1 MWDIAAITSLLRN
14 MSSAANPRALLGL
27 FLTHAAGSLPLGI
40 LDDSSSYVEDT
51 IHLQPGDLLLFY
63 SDGITEARA
72 PS

>member
-1 MWDIAAITSLLRN
+1 
-14 MSSAANPRALLGL
+14 LLGL